1 MAVKSPAR
9 GSDSSAMTLLLA
21 AGALAMI
28 TVDAVVGV
36 RLLLLARRT
45 RKLPEAALGTAF
57 LLLGAIGYPLTTLA
71 RRGVIGSAARNE
83 MLMAGGLLVQDVAC
97 FAVVLAAVRIFRPGS
112 RSGRAAISIAA
123 LWLAGSWLGQLLTSG
138 FGPLETGPAYAA
150 GLAAR
155 TAAFGWAAG
164 EAFHAWAKG
173 RKRLRL
179 GLVEAIVVERFLLF
193 GLGMAGVF
201 AAFAIFVVGQLTTP
215 NPSQSAWVLAAT
227 GAMGVATALPTW
239 LAFLPPAAYR
249 RRFAAAAS

>member
-1 MAVKSPAR
+1 
-9 GSDSSAMTLLLA
+9 MTLLLA

-36 RLLLLARRT
+36 RLLRLARRT
-45 RKLPEAALGTAF
+45 RKVPEAALGTAF

-71 RRGVIGSAARNE
+71 RRGVIGSAAVNE
-83 MLMAGGLLVQDVAC
+83 ALMGGGLLIQDIAC
-97 FAVVLAAVRIFRPGS
+97 FAVVLAAARIFRAGT
-112 RSGRAAISIAA
+112 RLGRAVVAVAA
-123 LWLAGSWLGQLLTSG
+123 CWLAGSWLAQLVTSG

-173 RKRLRL
+173 RRRLRL
-179 GLVEAIVVERFLLF
+179 GLAEAIVVERFLLF
-193 GLGMAGVF
+193 GLGMGGVF
-201 AAFAIFVVGQLTTP
+201 AAFVLFVVGQLTTP
-215 NPSQSAWVLAAT
+215 NPSEAVWLLAAT
-227 GAMGVATALPTW
+227 SGIGAATAVPTW

-249 RRFAAAAS
+249 RRFAAPSAAAS